1 MKKTSVVAQRK
12 QYIIEFRIREDIIC
26 PFFHTFII
34 GDKVKKVLGL
44 ILVFLSMKT
53 VSVKAISTSATSAIL
68 MDMDGGRILYAEDIH
83 NRRSVASIS
92 KVMTAI
98 VSIENKNIE
107 DKVTI
112 GEEIKTAY
120 GSGIY
125 IKSGEEMTM
134 KDLLYGLMLR
144 SGNDAALAIAHHTA
158 GSVDKFVVKMN
169 EKAKEIGMTNSEF
182 NNPSGL
188 DQDKGNYSTAYDMA
202 LLMKY
207 AYQNETFKKIMG
219 TKQYTLTTNKNVYR
233 WTNKNKL
240 LNSYKY
246 TTGGKTGFTEKARRT
261 LITTASKDHLNLVVV
276 TLNDG
281 NDWQD
286 HIDLF
291 DYGFSTYQSYELLK
305 EGNIQIY
312 DEVYYEDYDLYVKEA
327 FKYALTEEERKQI
340 ILKFELEKARI
351 IENDS
356 IVGKVKIFLG
366 DEEIGMRDI
375 FVKEKEAEQ
384 KKSNFQKLVEW
395 FKKLW

>member
-1 MKKTSVVAQRK
+1 MKKV
-12 QYIIEFRIREDIIC
+12 F
-26 PFFHTFII
+26 
-34 GDKVKKVLGL
+34 GL
-44 ILVFLSMKT
+44 ILIFLSMKT

-83 NRRSVASIS
+83 KQRSVASIS

-158 GSVDKFVVKMN
+158 GSVDKFVLKMN
-169 EKAKEIGMTNSEF
+169 EKAKELGMTNSQF
-182 NNPSGL
+182 HNPSGL
-188 DQDKGNYSTAYDMA
+188 DQEKGNYSTAYDMA

-207 AYQNETFKKIMG
+207 AYQNETFKTIMG
-219 TKQYTLTTNKNVYR
+219 TKQYKLTTNKNVYQ

-246 TTGGKTGFTEKARRT
+246 ATGGKTGFTEKARRT
-261 LITTASKDHLNLVVV
+261 LITTASKDNLNLVVV

-286 HIDLF
+286 HMNLF
-291 DYGFSTYQSYELLK
+291 DYGFATYQAYELVK

-312 DEVYYEDYDLYVKEA
+312 DEVYYEDYDLYVKEP

-356 IVGKVKIFLG
+356 IVGKVRIFLG
-366 DEEIGMRDI
+366 DEEIGTRDI
-375 FVKEKEAEQ
+375 FVKEKEEEQ

>member
-1 MKKTSVVAQRK
+1 MKKVFFVFILIMLSTKITSVQ
-12 QYIIEFRIREDIIC
+12 
-26 PFFHTFII
+26 
-34 GDKVKKVLGL
+34 
-44 ILVFLSMKT
+44 
-53 VSVKAISTSATSAIL
+53 AISTSATSAIL
-68 MDMDGGRILYAEDIH
+68 MDLDGGRILYAEEIH
-83 NRRSVASIS
+83 NQRSVASIS

-112 GEEIKTAY
+112 GEEINTAY

-125 IKSGEEMTM
+125 IKSGEELTM

-158 GSVDKFVVKMN
+158 GSVEKFVVKMN
-169 EKAKEIGMTNSEF
+169 EKAKEIGMTNSIF

-188 DQDKGNYSTAYDMA
+188 DQEKGNFSTAYDMA
-202 LLMKY
+202 LLMRY
-207 AYQNETFKKIMG
+207 AYQNETFRTIMG
-219 TKQYTLTTNKNVYR
+219 TKQYKLTTNKNTYV

-240 LNSYKY
+240 LNLYKY

-261 LITTASKDHLNLVVV
+261 LITTASKDDLNLVVV

-286 HIDLF
+286 HMDLF
-291 DYGFSTYQSYELLK
+291 DYGFNTYDSYELVK
-305 EGNIQIY
+305 EGTIQIY
-312 DEVYYEDYDLYVKEA
+312 DEVYYEDYDLYIKDK

-340 ILKFELEKARI
+340 VLKFELEKARI

-356 IVGKVKIFLG
+356 IVGKVRIFLG
-366 DEEIGMRDI
+366 DEEIGTRDI
-375 FVKEKEAEQ
+375 YVREKESEQ
-384 KKSNFQKLVEW
+384 KKSNFQKLIEW
-395 FKKLW
+395 FKNLW